1 MWRFD
6 RKIRRRADVRR
17 HSVTGS
23 LWLRFRNAGG
33 VGSVALVAA
42 FFALVVVLDSWPVDP
57 LPYRLGQYVAQDI
70 RSRVQFKHLL
80 REKLNQEQD
89 DAQKQVSPTLVP
101 NTALLDE
108 VSSTLASL
116 PEKMKSSATTQPAID
131 DDMRKAF
138 GLSTPEDLQKL
149 QAALADAAGLAKYQ
163 QDVAKLR
170 SSLPDQVILLDAD
183 HVRLLQQKQASDL
196 KLLLPGGVKTKPMH
210 DAIDLESPKPED
222 RQKDLDRQKNAIAQ
236 AASVFDASIRP
247 YIEAYLQSQIIGA
260 KRPTCQLD
268 VDATSQE
275 IQQARQKLA
284 QAPPPEAYQ
293 VYAPGDVIVHATR
306 SMLGQPAGAE
316 AAAGGGQEGL
326 TAAQMGLLAEERAR
340 YHASVLARKPW
351 RSWEQVIGRSVVLL
365 LLTVLL
371 CLYVKRYRSQLVR
384 NYWRGLALAM
394 TLLAMLAAIKGVSYA
409 TGWNEHW
416 AVGVVLLAAITLTVG
431 FDQRFALVT
440 GTVLSLLAV
449 LQMRQDVALL
459 VVMLSSLTASV
470 FLLRDV
476 RTRSKLV
483 IVSLITG
490 AIIFTVT
497 AANGL
502 YDAKPWRFI
511 LVDGLWGAGAAVFVG
526 LLVNA
531 ALPLVERVFRVATSM
546 TLLEWADSS
555 KPLLKRLAMEA
566 PGTYNHC
573 LQLGT
578 MCEAAAETIGA
589 RGLLARVGAYYHD
602 VGKIN
607 KPAYFVENQAGGSS
621 KHQRLSPA
629 MSLLI
634 ITSHVKDG
642 LELARQYHLP
652 ATLHEFIATHHG
664 TTLVQ
669 YFYQVAADRKGESDR
684 APQEVEFRYPGPKP
698 RTKEAAILMLADA
711 SESSVRSM
719 AEPTPGRIE
728 NQVHTMV
735 MRRLM
740 DGQLD
745 DCDLTLREVR
755 QIEESLIKTLNAI
768 YHTRV
773 GYPTP
778 PGQRPSAAELHKRE
792 VPAVPSPATPGTPI
806 S

>member
-1 MWRFD
+1 M
-6 RKIRRRADVRR
+6 RRPSA
-17 HSVTGS
+17 SAS

-33 VGSVALVAA
+33 VGSLALVAV
-42 FFALVVVLDSWPVDP
+42 FFALVVVLDCWPIGP

-80 REKLNQEQD
+80 TDKLRQEQV
-89 DAQKQVSPTLVP
+89 DAQQQVAPTLVP
-101 NTALLDE
+101 NDELVKDVTFALG
-108 VSSTLASL
+108 SL
-116 PEKMKSSATTQPAID
+116 PEKIKSAATTKPSID
-131 DDMRKAF
+131 EDVRKAF
-138 GLSTPEDLQKL
+138 GLAGDEDFRKL
-149 QAALADAAGLAKYQ
+149 QAALTDSSGLAAYQ
-163 QDVAKLR
+163 QAIAKLR
-170 SSLPDQVILLDAD
+170 VSLLDQVIVRDVD
-183 HVRLLQQKQASDL
+183 HMRILQQKQASEL
-196 KLLLPGGVKTKPMH
+196 KLGGARTKPLH
-210 DAIDLESPKPED
+210 DAIDLDSPRPED
-222 RQKDLDRQKNAIAQ
+222 QQKELERQKNAITQ
-236 AASVFDASIRP
+236 AASVFDASIRA
-247 YIEAYLQSQIIGA
+247 YIETYLQWQIIGS
-260 KRPTCQLD
+260 KRPTYQFD
-268 VDATSQE
+268 VDTTTGE
-275 IQQARQKLA
+275 IQQAVRRLA
-284 QAPPPEAYQ
+284 DKPPLEAYH
-293 VYAPGDVIVHATR
+293 VYLPGDVIVPATR
-306 SMLGQPAGAE
+306 GAVQQSAGAE
-316 AAAGGGQEGL
+316 AATSDQEGL
-326 TAAQMGLLAEERAR
+326 TASQLSLLGEERAS
-340 YHASVLARKPW
+340 YHRSVLEQDPW
-351 RSWEQVIGRSVVLL
+351 RPWEQVIGRMIVLL

-384 NYWRGLALAM
+384 NYWRGLALGM
-394 TLLAMLAAIKGVSYA
+394 TLLATLGAIKAISYR

-416 AVGVVLLAAITLTVG
+416 AVGVVLLAAIIMTVA
-431 FDQRFALVT
+431 FDQRFALVV
-440 GTVLSLLAV
+440 GTILSLLAV
-449 LQMRQDVALL
+449 LQMRQDVGLL

-490 AIIFTVT
+490 AIIFIVT

-502 YDAKPWRFI
+502 YEAKPWRFI
-511 LVDGLWGAGAAVFVG
+511 LVDGLWGAGAAAFVG

-531 ALPLVERVFRVATSM
+531 ALPVVERIFRVATSM

-555 KPLLKRLAMEA
+555 KPLLKRLSMEA

-578 MCEAAAETIGA
+578 MCEAAAEAIGA

-607 KPAYFVENQAGGSS
+607 KPAYFAENQAGGSS
-621 KHQRLSPA
+621 KHLRLSPA

-642 LELARQYHLP
+642 LEMARQYHLP

-711 SESSVRSM
+711 SESSIRSM
-719 AEPTPGRIE
+719 ADPTPGRIE

-778 PGQRPSAAELHKRE
+778 AGQRPCAAELHKRE
-792 VPAVPSPATPGTPI
+792 VPAVSPLPKEPASPSPQKTE
-806 S
+806 